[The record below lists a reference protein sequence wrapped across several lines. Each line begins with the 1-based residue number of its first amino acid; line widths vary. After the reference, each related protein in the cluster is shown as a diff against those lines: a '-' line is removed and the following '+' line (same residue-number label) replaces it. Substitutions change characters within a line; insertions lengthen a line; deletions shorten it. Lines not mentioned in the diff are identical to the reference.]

1 MKNKRINKTYV
12 YLNKQTNKHTNPI
25 KFKTMNR
32 NTQQELKSIIID
44 AINDN
49 RLNDKPV
56 NEIHNEVF
64 NTDYF
69 IIGRFD
75 AEQWLINNGGIFN
88 AIEIIKDYELDN
100 FGTVNTDFSEAEHVC
115 NMYTYILGEELI
127 NGLNV
132 IQDNWD
138 NDLNEELKAELL
150 DELNG

>member
-1 MKNKRINKTYV
+1 
-12 YLNKQTNKHTNPI
+12 
-25 KFKTMNR
+25 MNR

-56 NEIHNEVF
+56 SEIHNEIF

-69 IIGRFD
+69 IIGRFE
-75 AEQWLINNGGIFN
+75 AEKWLINNGGIFN

-115 NMYTYILGEELI
+115 NMYVYILGEELI
-127 NGLNV
+127 NGLKF
-132 IQDNWD
+132 IQDNLD
-138 NDLNEELKAELL
+138 NDLSEELKDELL
-150 DELNG
+150 DELND

>member
-1 MKNKRINKTYV
+1 
-12 YLNKQTNKHTNPI
+12 
-25 KFKTMNR
+25 MNR

>member
-1 MKNKRINKTYV
+1 
-12 YLNKQTNKHTNPI
+12 
-25 KFKTMNR
+25 MNR

-56 NEIHNEVF
+56 SEIHNEIF

-69 IIGRFD
+69 IIGRFE
-75 AEQWLINNGGIFN
+75 AEKWLINNGGIFN

-115 NMYTYILGEELI
+115 NMYVYILGEELI
-127 NGLNV
+127 NGLKF
-132 IQDNWD
+132 IQDNLD
-138 NDLNEELKAELL
+138 NDLSEELKDELL

>member
-1 MKNKRINKTYV
+1 
-12 YLNKQTNKHTNPI
+12 
-25 KFKTMNR
+25 MNR
-32 NTQQELKSIIID
+32 NTQQELKNLIID

-49 RLNDKPV
+49 RLNDMPV

-69 IIGRFD
+69 IIGRFE
-75 AEQWLINNGGIFN
+75 AEKWLINNGGIFN

-132 IQDNWD
+132 IQNNQD

-150 DELNG
+150 DELND

>member
-1 MKNKRINKTYV
+1 
-12 YLNKQTNKHTNPI
+12 
-25 KFKTMNR
+25 MNR
-32 NTQQELKSIIID
+32 NTKQELKSIIID

-56 NEIHNEVF
+56 SEIHNEVF

-69 IIGRFD
+69 IIGRFE
-75 AEQWLINNGGIFN
+75 AEKWLINNGGIFN

-115 NMYTYILGEELI
+115 NMYVYILGEEII
-127 NGLNV
+127 NDLKV

-138 NDLNEELKAELL
+138 SECNASILEELKTELENL
-150 DELNG
+150 

>member
-1 MKNKRINKTYV
+1 MKTQN
-12 YLNKQTNKHTNPI
+12 QTNE
-25 KFKTMNR
+25 
-32 NTQQELKSIIID
+32 ELKSLIID

-49 RLNDKPV
+49 RLNDMPV

-69 IIGRFD
+69 IIGRYE

-88 AIEIIKDYELDN
+88 AIEIIKDYENDN
-100 FGTVNTDFSEAEHVC
+100 FGEVNTDFSEPERVC
-115 NMYTYILGEELI
+115 NMYTYILGEELL
-127 NGLNV
+127 NGLKF

>member
-1 MKNKRINKTYV
+1 MKTQN
-12 YLNKQTNKHTNPI
+12 QTNE
-25 KFKTMNR
+25 
-32 NTQQELKSIIID
+32 ELKSLIID

-69 IIGRFD
+69 IIGRYE

-88 AIEIIKDYELDN
+88 AIEIIKDYENDN
-100 FGTVNTDFSEAEHVC
+100 FGEVNTDFSEPEKVC
-115 NMYTYILGEELI
+115 NMYVYILGEELI
-127 NGLNV
+127 NGLKF

>member
-1 MKNKRINKTYV
+1 MKTQN
-12 YLNKQTNKHTNPI
+12 QTNE
-25 KFKTMNR
+25 
-32 NTQQELKSIIID
+32 ELKSLIID

-69 IIGRFD
+69 IIGRYE

-88 AIEIIKDYELDN
+88 AIEIIKDYENNN
-100 FGTVNTDFSEAEHVC
+100 FGEVNTDFSEPERVC
-115 NMYTYILGEELI
+115 NMYVYILGEELI
-127 NGLNV
+127 NGLKF